1 MGNKSVIF
9 ICLLFMY
16 FNLKA
21 QDINGTYAIKNVET
35 NLVLRIKD
43 AQSENGTPLVAY
55 TPVNWKCVTWEFQK
69 VKEQTY
75 QLKNLFTGKTFQIIR
90 GEEPISN
97 IPLEQ
102 QPLSKNNKNQY
113 YQFIPAGND
122 SYYIKLFGTEFYLT
136 PESPE
141 GGVNSAIVLKNKV
154 DDQDI
159 QKWVIYEQKPTM

>member
-1 MGNKSVIF
+1 MGIKSVIF
-9 ICLLFMY
+9 ICVFFLF
-16 FNLKA
+16 FNLNA

-43 AQSENGTPLVAY
+43 ARSENGTPLVAY
-55 TPVNWKCVTWEFQK
+55 TPVNWKCVTWKFKK
-69 VKEQTY
+69 VEEQTY
-75 QLKNLFTGKTFQIIR
+75 QLKNLFTGKTFQVK
-90 GEEPISN
+90 GKEPISN
-97 IPLEQ
+97 ISLEQ
-102 QPLSKNNKNQY
+102 QPLSNNNKNQY

-122 SYYIKLFGTEFYLT
+122 SYYIKLLETELYLT